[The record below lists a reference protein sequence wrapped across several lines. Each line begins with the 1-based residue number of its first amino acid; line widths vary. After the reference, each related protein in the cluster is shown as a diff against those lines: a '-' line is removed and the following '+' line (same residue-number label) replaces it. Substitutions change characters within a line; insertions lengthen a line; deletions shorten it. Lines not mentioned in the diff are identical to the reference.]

1 MADAA
6 KAGTLSPDRMHG
18 GTFTIT
24 NLGMYGIESFSPI
37 INQPEVAILG
47 VNAIE
52 DKPVALNGE
61 IVIRPM
67 MNLSLTADHRVID
80 GSVAAQ
86 FLQRVKVLLE
96 NPALILT

>member
-1 MADAA
+1 
-6 KAGTLSPDRMHG
+6 
-18 GTFTIT
+18 
-24 NLGMYGIESFSPI
+24 MYGIESFSPI